1 VSAAVLAWHRLRWP
15 REMDLARLQA
25 ISRLLAAAAGAPV
38 VLETVGRE
46 GAVEHRLALPLS
58 RSDAVIEQ
66 LRAAAPGL
74 GMVALERRRPIEP
87 TRALELRL
95 TTSQRAL
102 RIEQAEIV
110 SRAVLTALALA
121 RRGEQLVLQW
131 QLLTAVPPARVAS
144 GSGSGEPLPMS
155 VADVLVGRR
164 GRLDGE
170 GRQAL
175 RAKRALPVWRL
186 AGRLAVSAATP
197 AREQMLLREL
207 VAALRLADSPGVRL
221 LAKTCSP
228 MRIDRFG
235 RSWFAPLRL
244 NSAELIT
251 VSGWPVGL
259 TAGAPIERNGGRAL
273 PPSKAVPTGRRVVGV
288 STFPGRE
295 RPLALSAHD
304 GLRHLHL
311 LGPTGTGKS
320 TLLLNLIAQDIAAG
334 RGVVVIEPKG
344 DLIREVLER
353 VPADRLDDVVLFDP
367 ADERQPVGLNPLARN
382 GRPPELVA
390 DQLLALFRGMY
401 ESSWGPRTNDI
412 MAASLLTLART
423 AGATLCALP
432 ALLGEP
438 SFRHRVVS
446 ALDDPIGLEP
456 FWQAY
461 ENWSAAERQAAIAPT
476 LNRIR
481 PFLVRPQLR
490 AVLGQARP
498 RFDFSQVFSRRK
510 VVLVSLAKGAL
521 GSEAA
526 ALLGSLI
533 LTQLWA
539 AALRRATVSPARR
552 QPVFV
557 YVDEVQDYLRLPTDL
572 GEALVQARGLGV
584 GFVLAHQHL
593 SQLDPS
599 TRAAVLTNARSRVC
613 FQLATDDARVL
624 ASGAL
629 SSDDL
634 RELPV
639 FEVYAQLVAEGA
651 VQPWC
656 SARTLPPS
664 SSLSDPDDLCKRS
677 RARYGID
684 RRIIDAEL
692 EQMIGGRRFGA
703 DDLSPRRRND
713 RGGR

>member
-1 VSAAVLAWHRLRWP
+1 MNAATLAWHRLRWP

-25 ISRLLAAAAGAPV
+25 ISRLLAVAAGAPV
-38 VLETVGRE
+38 VIETVGRE
-46 GAVEHRLALPLS
+46 GAVEHRLALPPA
-58 RSDAVIEQ
+58 RADAVIEQ
-66 LRAAAPGL
+66 LRTAVPGL
-74 GMVALERRRPIEP
+74 GVVTLEGRSPIEP
-87 TRALELRL
+87 RRALELRL

-102 RIEQAEIV
+102 RIEQAESV

-131 QLLTAVPPARVAS
+131 QLLTAMPPTRVAS
-144 GSGSGEPLPMS
+144 GAGSGEPLPMS

-170 GRQAL
+170 ARQAL
-175 RAKRALPVWRL
+175 RAKRAFPVWRSV
-186 AGRLAVSAATP
+186 GRLAVRASTP

-221 LAKTCSP
+221 FVKRCSP
-228 MRIDRFG
+228 ARIDRFA

-244 NSAELIT
+244 NSAEFVS
-251 VSGWPVGL
+251 VSGWPVGI
-259 TAGAPIERNGGRAL
+259 TAAVPVERSGAHAL
-273 PPSKAVPTGRRVVGV
+273 PPSKAVPSGERVVCV

-295 RPLALSAHD
+295 RPLALSARD

-334 RGVVVIEPKG
+334 RGVVVVEPKG
-344 DLIREVLER
+344 DLIRDVVERIPARRLE
-353 VPADRLDDVVLFDP
+353 DVVLLDP
-367 ADERQPVGLNPLARN
+367 ADERHPVGLNPLARN

-456 FWQAY
+456 FWHAY
-461 ENWSAAERQAAIAPT
+461 ENWSQAERQAAIAPT
-476 LNRIR
+476 MNRIR

-526 ALLGSLI
+526 TLLGSLI

-539 AALRRATVSPARR
+539 AALRRATVSPERR
-552 QPVFV
+552 EPVFV
-557 YVDEVQDYLRLPTDL
+557 YVDEVQDYLRLPTDV

-593 SQLDPS
+593 SQLDAS
-599 TRAAVLTNARSRVC
+599 TRSAVLTNARSRVC
-613 FQLATDDARVL
+613 FQLAPEDARVL

-629 SSDDL
+629 TADDL

-639 FEVYAQLVAEGA
+639 FEVYAQLVADGA

-656 SARTLPPS
+656 SGGTLPPS
-664 SSLSDPDDLCKRS
+664 SPLSDPDALRKRS
-677 RARYGID
+677 RERYGVD
-684 RRIIDAEL
+684 RQVVDAEL
-692 EQMIGGRRFGA
+692 EQLIGGRFGA